1 MSEIILNSFPSMD
14 ELKDKATLVG
24 FIAGVVTG
32 ALITRLMIG
41 PSDDDWEDIEEEE
54 SDDEDEDEEDEA
66 SPAARA
72 SLLSAEKLLEAYP
85 GETCKMILVVRK
97 DIKMGPGKVAA
108 QCSHATLGCYKIA
121 RRYQKRLVQ
130 WWEMSGQ
137 KKITLRAN
145 SDAELDQLLTRAR
158 SLGLAGMIIRDA
170 GHTQIPAGTRT
181 VLGIGPGPESLV
193 NEVTGHLKL
202 IS

>member
-66 SPAARA
+66 SPVVYYKNLGPK
-72 SLLSAEKLLEAYP
+72 SIDLTELSFRQQELHCLALRSCSRHTLEKLA
-85 GETCKMILVVRK
+85 K
-97 DIKMGPGKVAA
+97 
-108 QCSHATLGCYKIA
+108 
-121 RRYQKRLVQ
+121 
-130 WWEMSGQ
+130 
-137 KKITLRAN
+137 
-145 SDAELDQLLTRAR
+145 
-158 SLGLAGMIIRDA
+158 
-170 GHTQIPAGTRT
+170 
-181 VLGIGPGPESLV
+181 
-193 NEVTGHLKL
+193 
-202 IS
+202 